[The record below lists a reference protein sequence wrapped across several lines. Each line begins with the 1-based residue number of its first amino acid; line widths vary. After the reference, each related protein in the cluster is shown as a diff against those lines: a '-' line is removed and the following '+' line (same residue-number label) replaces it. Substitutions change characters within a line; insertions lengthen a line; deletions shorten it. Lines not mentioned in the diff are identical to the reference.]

1 MKIQWTGTAGFKI
14 QSRDASFLI
23 DPYLS
28 RNARAWPVQTIKP
41 KDLAPFSHIFVSH
54 GHFDHILDIPD
65 IVNPTDARVVCAP
78 VAGQTLI
85 KMGMARSH
93 LMEIKNCGDDICF
106 AHIQATAFFSR
117 HIRFDAKLLIST
129 LIRAG
134 KQIKNILPLLKNYPC
149 GQVLSW
155 RFELEGKRILFFGTG
170 GSTRAELEILAKDP
184 VDLLL
189 VPLQGHSDICA
200 RAMAYVKALKPA
212 FVLPHHQDDFFP
224 PVSRAVDI
232 TPFIKQVNLQ
242 CPGTKIVSM
251 DFNDTIEL

>member
-14 QSRDASFLI
+14 QSRDVSFLI

-28 RNARAWPVQTIKP
+28 RNAQAWPVQTMKP

-65 IVNPTDARVVCAP
+65 IVKSTDARVVCSP
-78 VAGQTLI
+78 IAGQTLI

-93 LMEIKNCGDDICF
+93 LMAIKNCGDDIRF
-106 AHIQATAFFSR
+106 GHIKATAFFSR
-117 HIRFDAKLLIST
+117 HIRFDAKLLITT
-129 LIRAG
+129 LIRAR
-134 KQIKNILPLLKNYPC
+134 KQIKDILPLLKNYPC

-155 RFELEGKRILFFGTG
+155 RFELEGKRILFFGSG
-170 GSTRAELEILAKDP
+170 GSTRAELEMLAKDP

-200 RAMAYVKALKPA
+200 KAMAYVKSLKPA

-224 PVSRAVDI
+224 LISQTVDI
-232 TPFIKQVNLQ
+232 TPFIEQVNLQ
-242 CPGTKIVSM
+242 CPGTQIVRLG
-251 DFNDTIEL
+251 FNDTIEL